1 MSGPMEMHLLMRRL
15 EAIETD
21 ARRREEMQERRHREN
36 TERFAKIEKVLIEA
50 SVYFK
55 LGRWTMNILMAIGG
69 GLIVAV
75 LAKWAGVKP

>member
-1 MSGPMEMHLLMRRL
+1 MSGPTDMHLLIRRL
-15 EAIETD
+15 DTIEAD
-21 ARRREEMQERRHREN
+21 ARRREETQEQRHREN

-69 GLIVAV
+69 GVIVA
-75 LAKWAGVKP
+75 LLTKWAGVKP